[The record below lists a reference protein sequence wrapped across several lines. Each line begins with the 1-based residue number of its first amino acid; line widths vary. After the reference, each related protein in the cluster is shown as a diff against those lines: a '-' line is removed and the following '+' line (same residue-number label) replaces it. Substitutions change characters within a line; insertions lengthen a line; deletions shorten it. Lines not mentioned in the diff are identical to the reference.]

1 MLSKH
6 SNKGKKNLLMLSP
19 TPRALHIVQYMH
31 HMRHTVLQKFHL
43 LSTPSGHEWNPYRAA
58 QSKTIKESEAGTAK
72 RNPSVYV
79 KTTVARMG
87 PYLLSQNEEKKKLLK
102 HIAC

>member
-6 SNKGKKNLLMLSP
+6 SNKGKKICFSVP
-19 TPRALHIVQYMH
+19 LHIVQYMH
-31 HMRHTVLQKFHL
+31 HMCHTVLQKFHL

-72 RNPSVYV
+72 R

-87 PYLLSQNEEKKKLLK
+87 LICFLKMKKRRNY
-102 HIAC
+102 